1 MEERQMKNPY
11 EVLGISPSAT
21 NEEVRDAYRALAKKY
36 HPDNYVDNPLADM
49 AEEKMKEINSAYD
62 EILRQRTEQKNGSS
76 QGASYGNSDTGR
88 TNYGSYSPLYAKI
101 RQSINANDF
110 KTAEKLLNEVEQHNR
125 DAEWFFLK
133 GCVLLH
139 SGYQFDA
146 MRYINRACQLDPNNE
161 EYKTLRDNLN
171 AQSNAYGSPSSRQ
184 GAGCSICDICSMLI
198 CLDCMC
204 R

>member
-1 MEERQMKNPY
+1 MKNPY

-36 HPDNYVDNPLADM
+36 HPDNYVDSPLADM

-62 EILRQRTEQKNGSS
+62 EILRIRAEGKSSSS
-76 QGASYGNSDTGR
+76 QSSDSQSGYKGAYR
-88 TNYGSYSPLYAKI
+88 EEYSKI
-101 RQSINANDF
+101 RQAINNNDF
-110 KTAEKLLNEVEQHNR
+110 KLAEQLLNQIEQFKR

-139 SGYQFDA
+139 SGYHFDA
-146 MRYINRACQLDPNNE
+146 IRYINRACELDPENH
-161 EYKTLRDNLN
+161 EYATLRDNLR
-171 AQSNAYGSPSSRQ
+171 AQSNAYGNPTSRES
-184 GAGCSICDICSMLI
+184 GVGCSLCDICSFLI

>member
-1 MEERQMKNPY
+1 MKNPY
-11 EVLGISPSAT
+11 EVLGVSPSAT

-36 HPDNYVDNPLADM
+36 HPDNYVDSPLADM

-62 EILRQRTEQKNGSS
+62 QILRQRIDEKNGKTH
-76 QGASYGNSDTGR
+76 QNSDTGR
-88 TNYGSYSPLYAKI
+88 TNYGAYGSSFAKI
-101 RQSINANDF
+101 RQAINMGDF
-110 KTAEKLLNEVEQHNR
+110 KSAEQMLNSIEQYNR

-146 MRYINRACQLDPNNE
+146 MRYINRACELDPNNE
-161 EYKTLRDNLN
+161 EYTTLRDNLN
-171 AQSNAYGSPSSRQ
+171 AQSNAYENPSSRQ
-184 GAGCSICDICSMLI
+184 GMGCSICDICSCLI
-198 CLDCMC
+198 CLDCLC

>member
-1 MEERQMKNPY
+1 MKNPY
-11 EVLGISPSAT
+11 EVLGISPNAT
-21 NEEVRDAYRALAKKY
+21 NEEVRDAYRSLAKKY
-36 HPDNYVDNPLADM
+36 HPDNYVDSHLADM
-49 AEEKMKEINSAYD
+49 AEERMKEINSAYD
-62 EILRQRTEQKNGSS
+62 EILRIRANEKKTNS
-76 QGASYGNSDTGR
+76 QGSNYENRDTGR
-88 TNYGSYSPLYAKI
+88 AEYGAYGSPYSKVRYA
-101 RQSINANDF
+101 INSNDF
-110 KTAEKLLNEVEQHNR
+110 KTAEEILNGVEQHNR

-139 SGYQFDA
+139 NGYQFDA

-171 AQSNAYGSPSSRQ
+171 AQSNAYGSPNQRQ
-184 GAGCSICDICSMLI
+184 GMGCSICDICSMLI

>member
-1 MEERQMKNPY
+1 MKNPY
-11 EVLGISPSAT
+11 EVLGVSPSAT

-36 HPDNYVDNPLADM
+36 HPDNYVDSPLADM

-62 EILRQRTEQKNGSS
+62 QILRQRIDEKNGKTH
-76 QGASYGNSDTGR
+76 QNSDTGR
-88 TNYGSYSPLYAKI
+88 TNYGAYGSPFAKI
-101 RQSINANDF
+101 RQAINMGDF
-110 KTAEKLLNEVEQHNR
+110 KSAEGMLNSIEQYNR

-146 MRYINRACQLDPNNE
+146 MRYINRACELDPNNE
-161 EYKTLRDNLN
+161 EYTTLRDNLN
-171 AQSNAYGSPSSRQ
+171 AQSNAYGNPSSRQ
-184 GAGCSICDICSMLI
+184 GMGCSICDICSCLI
-198 CLDCMC
+198 CLDCLC

>member
-1 MEERQMKNPY
+1 MKNPY

-21 NEEVRDAYRALAKKY
+21 NEEVRDAYRALARKY
-36 HPDNYVDNPLADM
+36 HPDNYADSPLADM

-62 EILRQRTEQKNGSS
+62 EILRIRAEEKNSSS
-76 QGASYGNSDTGR
+76 QSGASQSSHSGTHREDY
-88 TNYGSYSPLYAKI
+88 LKI
-101 RQSINANDF
+101 RQAINSNDF
-110 KTAEKLLNEVEQHNR
+110 KTAEQLLNQVEQFKR

-139 SGYQFDA
+139 SGYHFDA
-146 MRYINRACQLDPNNE
+146 IRYINRACELDPNNQ
-161 EYKTLRDNLN
+161 EYATLRDNLR
-171 AQSNAYGSPSSRQ
+171 AQSNAYGNPTSRE
-184 GAGCSICDICSMLI
+184 GGMGCSLCDICSFLI